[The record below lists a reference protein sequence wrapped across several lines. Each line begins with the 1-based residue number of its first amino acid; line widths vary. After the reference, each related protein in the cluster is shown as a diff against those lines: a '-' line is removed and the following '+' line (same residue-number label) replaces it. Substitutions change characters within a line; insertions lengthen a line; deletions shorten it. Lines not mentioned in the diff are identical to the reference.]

1 MIIKCFYFNE
11 NNEDITEQF
20 MNLDQQCLAGGSSSA
35 VSVDCGVEFKGL
47 MSGFSGDDNVS
58 SGFGMFMAFLLLLQI
73 VCLLLIVVL
82 NLLIA
87 KFIKMRELDPIS
99 TTDYELH
106 TM

>member
-1 MIIKCFYFNE
+1 
-11 NNEDITEQF
+11 
-20 MNLDQQCLAGGSSSA
+20 
-35 VSVDCGVEFKGL
+35 
-47 MSGFSGDDNVS
+47 
-58 SGFGMFMAFLLLLQI
+58 MAFLLLLQI